1 MPMLKII
8 GLAVVIVVGLS
19 SMALAQSRPTHSS
32 ASLRALC
39 DRALAARGMAH
50 ASSAV
55 RQRCVAILRARL
67 AGSQARLRRGVCYY
81 MIDPNQRGW
90 SMDSHD
96 FTRMHGQGIKPC
108 PGM

>member
-1 MPMLKII
+1 MPMLKPVI
-8 GLAVVIVVGLS
+8 LAVVMVVGLS
-19 SMALAQSRPTHSS
+19 SAAVAQSRPTHSY

-50 ASSAV
+50 ASFAV
-55 RQRCVAILRARL
+55 RQRCVAMLRARL
-67 AGSQARLRRGVCYY
+67 AGSQARQRRVVCYY

-90 SMDSHD
+90 SMDAQD
-96 FTRMHGQGIKPC
+96 FARLQGIRPC